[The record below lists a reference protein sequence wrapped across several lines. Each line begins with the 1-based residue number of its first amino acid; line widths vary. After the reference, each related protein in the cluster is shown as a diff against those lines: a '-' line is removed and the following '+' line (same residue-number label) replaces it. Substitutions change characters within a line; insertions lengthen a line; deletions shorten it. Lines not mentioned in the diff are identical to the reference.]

1 LNDTQ
6 TNTTTANSDEGVE
19 GLSDSFNSVLLVLR
33 LASHLHVM
41 IESLLSLPLDVRVLS
56 VLDEMPFDVVELV
69 VHIASVGKMI
79 SDVVSSVLPVFK
91 VLNLIEVLFHFPGV
105 EEVLESL
112 LDVPVRHELLN
123 SVGVFSD
130 EINETVPDVPVNRGE
145 VVGPVLQLVQRR
157 LVVFHDLANR
167 VAIVPVALICELL
180 V

>member
-1 LNDTQ
+1 
-6 TNTTTANSDEGVE
+6 
-19 GLSDSFNSVLLVLR
+19 
-33 LASHLHVM
+33 
-41 IESLLSLPLDVRVLS
+41 
-56 VLDEMPFDVVELV
+56 MPFDVVELV

>member
-1 LNDTQ
+1 MNDTQ

-130 EINETVPDVPVNRGE
+130 EINET
-145 VVGPVLQLVQRR
+145 LLTQLG
-157 LVVFHDLANR
+157 LANIITSR
-167 VAIVPVALICELL
+167 RRSAQLL
-180 V
+180 RQQLPWAGGQPGGHRCRS